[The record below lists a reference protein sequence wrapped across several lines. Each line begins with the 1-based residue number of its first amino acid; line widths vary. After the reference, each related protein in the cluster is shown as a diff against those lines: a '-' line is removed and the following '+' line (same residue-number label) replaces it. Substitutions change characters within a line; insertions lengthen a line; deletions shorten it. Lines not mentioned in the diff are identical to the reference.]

1 MASGARKKQIFTGW
15 EEEGGAL
22 REKYYWELIKYDR
35 WINQGSLPP
44 PGVLFAMDLRRKL
57 LIIVGVTLVCT
68 LIAFYAITHGIVL
81 GAFVSLEERNTQQ
94 NMNRFMNLLSEDL
107 SSIDT
112 MVRAWAPRDDTYTF
126 LRDGNLQYIE
136 KNFGPETFTSGRLNF
151 MVFLNTSGGIF
162 YAKAFDLATSQE
174 GPLPL
179 NIAEMVTGNRV
190 LRSFSQNNV
199 SMSGFLLLSE
209 GPVMV
214 ASAPITTKNY
224 DGVSRGTLVVGRL
237 LDESEIR
244 RIGQL
249 TNQQVVVY
257 RRGEPGSPAD
267 VRGAQLELDGN
278 RSIFIEPDSPTTIAG
293 YAQVKDLYGAP
304 ILIIKTQLPRQ
315 IYAQGQA
322 TLDYFTLSYIV
333 LVLIFAITFLYLLDS
348 SILSPI
354 SRLSTDVKRI
364 GMTRDLSARLSVGK
378 DENEVTNLQENINK
392 TLAALEKA
400 QGRLQRSEEK
410 NRALLSAVPDQMCR
424 VKREGIHDEFNQGTA
439 AELGAMAL
447 SELLG
452 NDLAEI
458 EETFQVIP
466 QGANGE
472 AGPEAGQ
479 GEISPVFIFEYT
491 VKGKGGMQYYEM
503 RLVVSGKDEV
513 LAIARDITDRK
524 QAEEELERY
533 RARLEEL
540 VAARTG
546 ELQRTNE
553 QLRQEIFQRK
563 LIEVQKREAYEQIE
577 KNIEQFAILGDHI
590 RNPLAV
596 IVGLADLSGGT
607 PGEKILEQAKLIDG
621 IIDQLDRGWIESE
634 KVREFLRRYYS
645 NDKNGGK

>member
-1 MASGARKKQIFTGW
+1 
-15 EEEGGAL
+15 
-22 REKYYWELIKYDR
+22 
-35 WINQGSLPP
+35 
-44 PGVLFAMDLRRKL
+44 MDLRRKL
-57 LIIVGVTLVCT
+57 LIIVGVTLICT
-68 LIAFYAITHGIVL
+68 LTAFYAITHGIVL

-94 NMNRFMNLLSEDL
+94 NMNRFSNLLSEDL
-107 SSIDT
+107 SSLDT

-162 YAKAFDLATSQE
+162 YAKAFDLASSQE
-174 GPLPL
+174 GPLPP
-179 NIAEMVTGNRV
+179 NIAGMVTGNRI

-199 SMSGFLLLSE
+199 SLSGFLLLSE

-224 DGVSRGTLVVGRL
+224 GGVSRGTLIVGRL

-244 RIGQL
+244 RIGEL
-249 TNQQVVVY
+249 TNQQVMVY

-293 YAQVKDLYGAP
+293 YAQVKDLYGSP

-322 TLDYFTLSYIV
+322 TLDYFTLSYVV
-333 LVLIFAITFLYLLDS
+333 LVLIYAITFLYLLDS

-364 GMTRDLSARLSVGK
+364 GMTRDLSARLMVGRE
-378 DENEVTNLQENINK
+378 ENEIRNLQENINK

-400 QGRLQRSEEK
+400 QGRLQKSEEK
-410 NRALLSAVPDQMCR
+410 NRALLSAIPDLMCQ
-424 VKREGIHDEFNQGTA
+424 VKREGIEEEFNRGTA

-447 SELLG
+447 GELLG
-452 NDLAEI
+452 RELGEI
-458 EETFQVIP
+458 VETFEVIP
-466 QGANGE
+466 QAGKGGE
-472 AGPEAGQ
+472 EKEAERGD
-479 GEISPVFIFEYT
+479 GSGVFIFEYT
-491 VKGKGGMQYYEM
+491 TKGEEGVRYYEM
-503 RLVVSGKDEV
+503 RLVVSGRDEV
-513 LAIARDITDRK
+513 LAIARDITGRK
-524 QAEEELERY
+524 QSEEELERY

-540 VAARTG
+540 VAARTQ

-553 QLRQEIFQRK
+553 QLRQEILQRK
-563 LIEVQKREAYEQIE
+563 LTEAQKREAYEQIE

-596 IVGLADLSGGT
+596 IVGLADLTEGEASGR
-607 PGEKILEQAKLIDG
+607 ILEQARLIDG

-645 NDKNGGK
+645 NDKDTGK

>member
-1 MASGARKKQIFTGW
+1 
-15 EEEGGAL
+15 
-22 REKYYWELIKYDR
+22 
-35 WINQGSLPP
+35 
-44 PGVLFAMDLRRKL
+44 MDLRRKL

-68 LIAFYAITHGIVL
+68 LVAFYAITHGIVL
-81 GAFVSLEERNTQQ
+81 GAFVSLEEKNTQQ
-94 NMNRFMNLLSEDL
+94 NMNRFMNLLTEDL
-107 SSIDT
+107 SSLDT

-126 LRDGNLQYIE
+126 LKDGNLQYIE

-151 MVFLNTSGGIF
+151 MVFLNTSGAIY
-162 YAKAFDLATSQE
+162 YAKAFDLGSNQE
-174 GPLPL
+174 EPLPADV
-179 NIAEMVTGNRV
+179 AEMITGNQV
-190 LRSFSQNNV
+190 LRAFTQTNS
-199 SMSGFLLLSE
+199 SMSGFLLLSD

-224 DGVSRGTLVVGRL
+224 DGVSRGTLIVGRF
-237 LDESEIR
+237 LDASEIQ

-249 TNQQVVVY
+249 TNQQVAIY
-257 RRGEPGSPAD
+257 RRSEPGSPAD
-267 VRGAQLELDGN
+267 VREAQVELDGN
-278 RSIFIEPDSPTTIAG
+278 RSIFIQPDSPSTIAG
-293 YAQVKDLYGAP
+293 YAQIEDLYATP
-304 ILIIKTQLPRQ
+304 ILIIKTQIPRE

-322 TLDYFTLSYIV
+322 TLNYFTLSYIV
-333 LVLIFAITFLYLLDS
+333 LVLIFAFVFLYLLDS

-378 DENEVTNLQENINK
+378 EENEVSVLQENINK

-400 QGRLQRSEEK
+400 QGRLQKSEAK
-410 NRALLSAVPDQMCR
+410 NRALLSAVPDLLCQ
-424 VKREGIHDEFNQGTA
+424 VKREGIHEEFNPTTA
-439 AELGAMAL
+439 AELGGMAL
-447 SELLG
+447 RELLG
-452 NDLAEI
+452 EDVGEI
-458 EETFQVIP
+458 EETFEVIP
-466 QGANGE
+466 QGE
-472 AGPEAGQ
+472 SSPEEDGTADDG
-479 GEISPVFIFEYT
+479 ISPVFIFEYT
-491 VKGKGGMQYYEM
+491 VGGKGSVRYYEM

-540 VAARTG
+540 VGARTQ

-563 LIEVQKREAYEQIE
+563 LIEGQKREAYEQIE

-596 IVGLADLSGGT
+596 IVGLADLSEGAT
-607 PGEKILEQAKLIDG
+607 SEKILEQAKMIDG

-634 KVREFLRRYYS
+634 KVREFLHRYYS
-645 NDKNGGK
+645 NDKENGK

>member
-1 MASGARKKQIFTGW
+1 
-15 EEEGGAL
+15 
-22 REKYYWELIKYDR
+22 
-35 WINQGSLPP
+35 
-44 PGVLFAMDLRRKL
+44 MDLRRKL

-68 LIAFYAITHGIVL
+68 LVAFYAITHGIVL
-81 GAFVSLEERNTQQ
+81 GAFVSLEEKNTQQ

-107 SSIDT
+107 TSLDT

-151 MVFLNTSGGIF
+151 MVFLNTTGGIY
-162 YAKAFDLATSQE
+162 YAKAFDLASGQE
-174 GPLPL
+174 EPLPQEVADL
-179 NIAEMVTGNRV
+179 VTGNPL
-190 LRSFSQNNV
+190 LRTFAQNNE
-199 SMSGFLLLSE
+199 SLSGFFLLPE

-224 DGVSRGTLVVGRL
+224 DGISRGTLVVGRF

-249 TNQQVVVY
+249 TNQSVMIFL
-257 RRGEPGSPAD
+257 RGEPGSPAD
-267 VRGAQLELDGN
+267 VRAAQAELDAN

-293 YAQVKDLYGAP
+293 YAQVLDLYGTP
-304 ILIIKTQLPRQ
+304 ILIIKTQLPRE

-322 TLDYFTLSYIV
+322 TLDWFTLSYVV
-333 LVLIFAITFLYLLDS
+333 LILIFAVTFLYLLDRS
-348 SILSPI
+348 LLSPI

-364 GMTRDLSARLSVGK
+364 GMTRDLSARLQVGK
-378 DENEVTNLQENINK
+378 EENEVTNLQENINK

-400 QGRLQRSEEK
+400 QVRLQMSEAK
-410 NRALLSAVPDQMCR
+410 NRALLAAVPDLMCQ
-424 VKREGIHDEFNQGTA
+424 VKREGIHEEFDRETA
-439 AELGAMAL
+439 AELGGLAL
-447 SELLG
+447 RELLG
-452 NDLAEI
+452 KDLDEI
-458 EETFQVIP
+458 RETFEVTP
-466 QGANGE
+466 RDE
-472 AGPEAGQ
+472 AMQAEADAAG

-491 VKGKGGMQYYEM
+491 TQGKGGVRYYEM

-524 QAEEELERY
+524 QAEEELARY

-540 VAARTG
+540 VGARTQ

-596 IVGLADLSGGT
+596 IVGLADLSEGT
-607 PGEKILEQAKLIDG
+607 TTEKILEQAKVIDG

-645 NDKNGGK
+645 NDKANGK

>member
-1 MASGARKKQIFTGW
+1 
-15 EEEGGAL
+15 
-22 REKYYWELIKYDR
+22 
-35 WINQGSLPP
+35 
-44 PGVLFAMDLRRKL
+44 MDLRRKL
-57 LIIVGVTLVCT
+57 LIIVGVTLTCT

-81 GAFVSLEERNTQQ
+81 GAFVSLEEKNTQQ

-107 SSIDT
+107 SFLDT
-112 MVRAWAPRDDTYTF
+112 VVRAWAPRDDTYTF

-151 MVFLNTSGGIF
+151 MVFLNASGGIF
-162 YAKAFDLATSQE
+162 YAKAFDLASNQE
-174 GPLPL
+174 GPLPPNL
-179 NIAEMVTGNRV
+179 AGMVTGNQI
-190 LRSFSQNNV
+190 LRSFSQNNN
-199 SMSGFLLLSE
+199 SMSGFLMLSE
-209 GPVMV
+209 GPMMV
-214 ASAPITTKNY
+214 ASAPITPKNY
-224 DGVSRGTLVVGRL
+224 GGVSRGTLIVGRF

-249 TNQQVVVY
+249 TNQQVMMY
-257 RRGEPGSPAD
+257 RRSDPGSPGDIRA
-267 VRGAQLELDGN
+267 AQVELDGN
-278 RSIFIEPDSPTTIAG
+278 RSIFIQPDSPTTIAG
-293 YAQVKDLYGAP
+293 YAQIQDLYATP

-333 LVLIFAITFLYLLDS
+333 LVLIFAIVFLYLLDS

-364 GMTRDLSARLSVGK
+364 GMTRDLSARLKVGK
-378 DENEVTNLQENINK
+378 EENEVSNLQENINK

-400 QGRLQRSEEK
+400 QGRLQKSEAK
-410 NRALLSAVPDQMCR
+410 NRALLSAVPDLMCQ
-424 VKREGIHDEFNQGTA
+424 VKREGIHEEFNATTA

-447 SELLG
+447 HELLG
-452 NDLAEI
+452 NDLEEI
-458 EETFQVIP
+458 QETFEVIP
-466 QGANGE
+466 QGANDLEGGE
-472 AGPEAGQ
+472 TGN

-491 VKGKGGMQYYEM
+491 VRGKGGLRYYEM

-524 QAEEELERY
+524 QAEDELERY

-540 VAARTG
+540 VSARTQ

-596 IVGLADLSGGT
+596 IVGLADLSEGT
-607 PGEKILEQAKLIDG
+607 ASEKILEQAKMIDG

-645 NDKNGGK
+645 NDKEGGK

>member
-1 MASGARKKQIFTGW
+1 MRVGRRGP
-15 EEEGGAL
+15 E
-22 REKYYWELIKYDR
+22 EKYYWELIKNDKYVTAGLSPL
-35 WINQGSLPP
+35 QGAS
-44 PGVLFAMDLRRKL
+44 GTEMDLRRKL
-57 LIIVGVTLVCT
+57 LIIVGVTLICT
-68 LIAFYAITHGIVL
+68 LIAFYAITHGMLL
-81 GAFVSLEERNTQQ
+81 GAFVSLEEKNTQQ

-107 SSIDT
+107 TSLDT

-126 LRDGNLQYIE
+126 LKDGNLQYIE
-136 KNFGPETFTSGRLNF
+136 KNFGPESFTSNRLNF
-151 MVFLNTSGGIF
+151 MVFLNTSGSIS
-162 YAKAFDLATSQE
+162 YAKAFDLASNRE
-174 GPLPL
+174 EPLPP
-179 NIAEMVTGNRV
+179 NIAGMVTGNPV
-190 LRSFSQNNV
+190 LRSFAQTNS
-199 SMSGFLLLSE
+199 SMSGFLMLSE

-224 DGVSRGTLVVGRL
+224 DGVSRGTLIVGRF

-249 TNQQVVVY
+249 TNQQVMIF
-257 RRGEPGSPAD
+257 RRSEPGSPAD
-267 VRGAQLELDGN
+267 VRGAQVELDGN

-293 YAQVKDLYGAP
+293 YAQIQDLYATP
-304 ILIIKTQLPRQ
+304 ILIIKTQLPRE

-333 LVLIFAITFLYLLDS
+333 LVLIFAIVFLYLLDS

-364 GMTRDLSARLSVGK
+364 GMTRDLSARLKVGK
-378 DENEVTNLQENINK
+378 EENEVSNLQENINK

-410 NRALLSAVPDQMCR
+410 NRALLSANPDLMCQ
-424 VKREGIHDEFNQGTA
+424 VKREGIHEEFNPATA

-447 SELLG
+447 HELLG
-452 NDLAEI
+452 NDLEEI
-458 EETFQVIP
+458 KETFEVIP
-466 QGANGE
+466 QGANGQAE
-472 AGPEAGQ
+472 GETEGET

-491 VKGKGGMQYYEM
+491 VSGKGGVRYYEM

-533 RARLEEL
+533 RAKLEEL
-540 VAARTG
+540 VAARTQ

-563 LIEVQKREAYEQIE
+563 LTEVQKREAYEQIE

-596 IVGLADLSGGT
+596 IVGLADLSEGT
-607 PGEKILEQAKLIDG
+607 ASEKILEQAKMIDG

-645 NDKNGGK
+645 NDKDSGK

>member
-1 MASGARKKQIFTGW
+1 
-15 EEEGGAL
+15 
-22 REKYYWELIKYDR
+22 
-35 WINQGSLPP
+35 
-44 PGVLFAMDLRRKL
+44 MDLRRKL
-57 LIIVGVTLVCT
+57 LIIVGVTLTCT
-68 LIAFYAITHGIVL
+68 LIAFYAVTHGILL

-107 SSIDT
+107 TSLDT
-112 MVRAWAPRDDTYTF
+112 VVRAWAPRDDTYTF
-126 LRDGNLQYIE
+126 LKDGNLKYIE

-162 YAKAFDLATSQE
+162 YAKAFDLASSQE
-174 GPLPL
+174 EPLPG
-179 NIAEMVTGNRV
+179 NIAGMVIGNQV
-190 LRSFSQNNV
+190 LRSFSRTN
-199 SMSGFLLLSE
+199 SSLSGFLMLSE

-224 DGVSRGTLVVGRL
+224 DGVSRGTLIVGRF
-237 LDESEIR
+237 LDENEIQ

-249 TNQQVVVY
+249 TNQQVVMY
-257 RRGEPGSPAD
+257 RRSEPGSPAD
-267 VRGAQLELDGN
+267 VRAAQVELDGN
-278 RSIFIEPDSPTTIAG
+278 RSIFIQPDSPTTIAG
-293 YAQVKDLYGAP
+293 YAQITDLYSTP
-304 ILIIKTQLPRQ
+304 ILIIKTKLPRQ

-322 TLDYFTLSYIV
+322 TLDYFTLSYII
-333 LVLIFAITFLYLLDS
+333 LVLIFAIVFLYLLDS

-364 GMTRDLSARLSVGK
+364 GMTRDLSARLKVGK
-378 DENEVTNLQENINK
+378 EENEVSNLQENINK

-400 QGRLQRSEEK
+400 QVRLQKSEEK
-410 NRALLSAVPDQMCR
+410 NRALLCAVPDQMCQ
-424 VKREGIHDEFNQGTA
+424 VKREGIHEEFNATTA

-447 SELLG
+447 HELLG
-452 NDLAEI
+452 NDLEEI
-458 EETFQVIP
+458 QETFEVIP
-466 QGANGE
+466 QGANG
-472 AGPEAGQ
+472 PEG
-479 GEISPVFIFEYT
+479 GEKENCEISPVFIFEYT
-491 VKGKGGMQYYEM
+491 VKGKGGVRYYEM
-503 RLVVSGKDEV
+503 RLVVSGNDEV

-524 QAEEELERY
+524 QAEDELERY

-540 VAARTG
+540 VAARTQ

-577 KNIEQFAILGDHI
+577 RNIEQFAILGDHI

-596 IVGLADLSGGT
+596 IVGLADLTEGT
-607 PGEKILEQAKLIDG
+607 ASEKILGQAKMIDA

-645 NDKNGGK
+645 NDKESGK

>member
-1 MASGARKKQIFTGW
+1 
-15 EEEGGAL
+15 
-22 REKYYWELIKYDR
+22 
-35 WINQGSLPP
+35 
-44 PGVLFAMDLRRKL
+44 MDLRRKL

-68 LIAFYAITHGIVL
+68 LVAFYAITHGIVL
-81 GAFVSLEERNTQQ
+81 GAFVSLEEKNTQQ

-107 SSIDT
+107 SSLDT
-112 MVRAWAPRDDTYTF
+112 LVRAWAPRDDTYTF

-151 MVFLNTSGGIF
+151 MVFLNTTGGIS
-162 YAKAFDLATSQE
+162 YAKAFDLASGQE
-174 GPLPL
+174 EPLPPEVADL
-179 NIAEMVTGNRV
+179 VTGNRV
-190 LRSFSQNNV
+190 LRAFAQNND
-199 SMSGFLLLSE
+199 SLSGFLLLPE

-224 DGVSRGTLVVGRL
+224 DGVSRGTLVVGRF

-249 TNQQVVVY
+249 TNQSVMIF
-257 RRGEPGSPAD
+257 RRGEADSPPD
-267 VRGAQLELDGN
+267 VRAAQAELDAN
-278 RSIFIEPDSPTTIAG
+278 RSIFIEPDSPSTIAG
-293 YAQVKDLYGAP
+293 YARILDLYGAP
-304 ILIIKTQLPRQ
+304 ILIIKTQLPRE

-322 TLDYFTLSYIV
+322 TLDWFTLSYIV
-333 LVLIFAITFLYLLDS
+333 LILIFAVTFLYLLDRS
-348 SILSPI
+348 LLSPI

-364 GMTRDLSARLSVGK
+364 GMTRDLSARLRVGRE
-378 DENEVTNLQENINK
+378 ENEVTNLQENINK
-392 TLAALEKA
+392 TLAALEKS
-400 QGRLQRSEEK
+400 QVRLQMSEAK
-410 NRALLSAVPDQMCR
+410 NRALLAAVPDLMCQ
-424 VKREGIHDEFNQGTA
+424 VKREGIEEEFNQETA
-439 AELGAMAL
+439 AELGGMAL
-447 SELLG
+447 RELLG
-452 NDLAEI
+452 RDLGEI
-458 EETFQVIP
+458 RETFEVP
-466 QGANGE
+466 PRAE
-472 AGPEAGQ
+472 AGEPEPDAAA

-491 VKGKGGMQYYEM
+491 TAGKGGVRYYEM

-533 RARLEEL
+533 RAHLEDL
-540 VAARTG
+540 VGARTQ

-596 IVGLADLSGGT
+596 IVGLADLSEGAT
-607 PGEKILEQAKLIDG
+607 TVKILDQAKIIDG

-645 NDKNGGK
+645 NDKVNGK

>member
-1 MASGARKKQIFTGW
+1 
-15 EEEGGAL
+15 
-22 REKYYWELIKYDR
+22 
-35 WINQGSLPP
+35 
-44 PGVLFAMDLRRKL
+44 MDLRRKL
-57 LIIVGVTLVCT
+57 LIIVGVTLTCT

-81 GAFVSLEERNTQQ
+81 GAFVSLEEKNTQQ

-107 SSIDT
+107 TSLDT

-126 LRDGNLQYIE
+126 LKDGNLQYIE
-136 KNFGPETFTSGRLNF
+136 KNFGPETFTSGRINF
-151 MVFLNTSGGIF
+151 MVFLNTSGSIY
-162 YAKAFDLATSQE
+162 YAKAFDLVSNQE
-174 GPLPL
+174 QPLPPDIL
-179 NIAEMVTGNRV
+179 GMVTGNKV
-190 LRSFSQNNV
+190 IRSFTRTNS

-224 DGVSRGTLVVGRL
+224 DGVSRGTLIVGRF
-237 LDESEIR
+237 LDENEIR

-249 TNQQVVVY
+249 TNQKVVMY
-257 RRGEPGSPAD
+257 RRSEPGSPAD
-267 VRGAQLELDGN
+267 IRAAQVELDGN
-278 RSIFIEPDSPTTIAG
+278 RSIFIQPDGPTTIAG
-293 YAQVKDLYGAP
+293 YAQIQDLYSTP
-304 ILIIKTQLPRQ
+304 ILIIKTQIPRE

-333 LVLIFAITFLYLLDS
+333 LVLIFAIVFLYLLDS

-364 GMTRDLSARLSVGK
+364 GMTRDLSARLMVGK
-378 DENEVTNLQENINK
+378 EENEVSNLQENINK

-410 NRALLSAVPDQMCR
+410 NRALLSANPDLMCQ
-424 VKREGIHDEFNQGTA
+424 VKRDGIHEEFNQATA
-439 AELGAMAL
+439 ADLGAMAL
-447 SELLG
+447 HEFLG
-452 NDLAEI
+452 KDLEEI
-458 EETFQVIP
+458 KETFEVIP
-466 QGANGE
+466 QGANGPAGGETE
-472 AGPEAGQ
+472 AEH

-491 VKGKGGMQYYEM
+491 VSGKGGMRYYEM

-533 RARLEEL
+533 RAKLEEL
-540 VAARTG
+540 VAARTQ

-596 IVGLADLSGGT
+596 IVGLADLSEGT
-607 PGEKILEQAKLIDG
+607 AAEKIMEQAKMIDG

-645 NDKNGGK
+645 NDKEGGK

>member
-1 MASGARKKQIFTGW
+1 
-15 EEEGGAL
+15 
-22 REKYYWELIKYDR
+22 
-35 WINQGSLPP
+35 
-44 PGVLFAMDLRRKL
+44 MDLRRKL
-57 LIIVGVTLVCT
+57 LIIVGATLVCT
-68 LIAFYAITHGIVL
+68 LIAFYLVTHGIVL

-94 NMNRFMNLLSEDL
+94 NMNRFMNLLLEDL
-107 SSIDT
+107 SSLDT
-112 MVRAWAPRDDTYTF
+112 MARAWGPRDDTYTF

-136 KNFGPETFTSGRLNF
+136 KNFGPQTFTSGRLNF
-151 MVFLNTSGGIF
+151 MVFLNTSGAVF
-162 YAKAFDLATSQE
+162 YGKAFDLFSGEEQ
-174 GPLPL
+174 PLPE
-179 NIAEMVTGNRV
+179 NIAGMVAGNQK
-190 LRSFSQNNV
+190 LWSFSRNNA
-199 SMSGFLLLSE
+199 SLSGFLMPAE

-224 DGVSRGTLVVGRL
+224 DGVSRGTLIVGRF

-249 TNQQVVVY
+249 TNQQVMVY

-267 VRGAQLELDGN
+267 VRAAQAELDMD
-278 RSIFIEPDSPTTIAG
+278 RPIYIQPDGPSTIAG
-293 YAQVKDLYGAP
+293 YAPILDLYDNP

-322 TLDYFTLSYIV
+322 TLDYFTLSYII
-333 LVLIFAITFLYLLDS
+333 LILSLAIVFLYLLDRS
-348 SILSPI
+348 LLSPI

-364 GMTRDLSARLSVGK
+364 GMTRDLSARLRVEK
-378 DENEVTNLQENINK
+378 EENEVSNLQENINK

-410 NRALLSAVPDQMCR
+410 NRALLAAVPDLMCQVR
-424 VKREGIHDEFNQGTA
+424 REGIHEEFNSGTA

-447 SELLG
+447 HELLG
-452 NDLAEI
+452 NELEEI
-458 EETFQVIP
+458 QETFELIP
-466 QGANGE
+466 QGGLDQVDPGGE
-472 AGPEAGQ
+472 K
-479 GEISPVFIFEYT
+479 GETSPVFIFEYAT
-491 VKGKGGMQYYEM
+491 KGKGGVRHHEI
-503 RLVVSGKDEV
+503 RLAVSGKDEV
-513 LAIARDITDRK
+513 LAIARDITERK

-540 VAARTG
+540 VAARTQ

-563 LIEVQKREAYEQIE
+563 LIEAQKREAYEQIE

-596 IVGLADLSGGT
+596 VVGLASLTEGT
-607 PGEKILEQAKLIDG
+607 TSEKILEQAKIIDG

-634 KVREFLRRYYS
+634 KVREFLRKYYG
-645 NDKNGGK
+645 NEKNGGR

>member
-1 MASGARKKQIFTGW
+1 M
-15 EEEGGAL
+15 
-22 REKYYWELIKYDR
+22 
-35 WINQGSLPP
+35 INEIEQGSLPT
-44 PGVLFAMDLRRKL
+44 PGYSGKAMDLRRKL

-68 LIAFYAITHGIVL
+68 LIAFYAITQGIVL

-94 NMNRFMNLLSEDL
+94 NMNRFMNLLTEDL
-107 SSIDT
+107 SSLDS
-112 MVRAWAPRDDTYTF
+112 VARAWAPRDDTYTF

-136 KNFGPETFTSGRLNF
+136 KNFGPETFTSNRLNF
-151 MVFLNTSGGIF
+151 MVFLNTSGGIS
-162 YAKAFDLATSQE
+162 YARAFDLASNQE
-174 GPLPL
+174 ETLPQ
-179 NIAEMVTGNRV
+179 NVAEMVTGNRI
-190 LRSFSQNNV
+190 LRGFSQNNA
-199 SMSGFLLLSE
+199 SMSGFLLLPE
-209 GPVMV
+209 GPLMV

-224 DGVSRGTLVVGRL
+224 EGVSRGTLVVGRF
-237 LDESEIR
+237 LDASEIL

-249 TNQQVVVY
+249 TNQQVMTY
-257 RRGEPGSPAD
+257 RMSGAGNPSD
-267 VRGAQLELDGN
+267 VREAQAELDWN
-278 RSIFIEPDSPTTIAG
+278 HSIFIQPDSPATIAG
-293 YAQVKDLYGAP
+293 YAQVMDLYATP

-322 TLDYFTLSYIV
+322 TLEYFTLSYIV

-348 SILSPI
+348 SILAPI

-364 GMTRDLSARLSVGK
+364 GMTRDLSARLDVGK
-378 DENEVTNLQENINK
+378 EENEVTNLQENINK

-410 NRALLSAVPDQMCR
+410 NRALLSAIPDLMFQ
-424 VKREGIHDEFNQGTA
+424 VKREGIHEEFTSGTA

-447 SELLG
+447 HELLG
-452 NDLAEI
+452 NDLEEI
-458 EETFQVIP
+458 TETFEVSPPGSDGQEK
-466 QGANGE
+466 AEDGE
-472 AGPEAGQ
+472 
-479 GEISPVFIFEYT
+479 GEVPPVFIFEYT
-491 VKGKGGMQYYEM
+491 IQAKGGMRYYEM
-503 RLVVSGKDEV
+503 RLAVSGRDEV

-524 QAEEELERY
+524 QADEELERY

-540 VAARTG
+540 VAARTQ

-596 IVGLADLSGGT
+596 IVGLADLTEGEASG
-607 PGEKILEQAKLIDG
+607 KIVEQAKVIDG

-645 NDKNGGK
+645 NDKGPGK

>member
-1 MASGARKKQIFTGW
+1 
-15 EEEGGAL
+15 
-22 REKYYWELIKYDR
+22 
-35 WINQGSLPP
+35 
-44 PGVLFAMDLRRKL
+44 MDLRRKL
-57 LIIVGVTLVCT
+57 LIIVGVTLICT

-81 GAFVSLEERNTQQ
+81 GAFVSLEEKNTQQ

-107 SSIDT
+107 SSLDT

-126 LRDGNLQYIE
+126 LKDGNLQYIE

-151 MVFLNTSGGIF
+151 MVFLNTSGGIY
-162 YAKAFDLATSQE
+162 YAKAFDLASSQE
-174 GPLPL
+174 GPLPRNL
-179 NIAEMVTGNRV
+179 AEMVTGNRV
-190 LRSFSQNNV
+190 LRSFPQNNASV
-199 SMSGFLLLSE
+199 SGFLLLPD

-224 DGVSRGTLVVGRL
+224 DGVSRGTLVVGRF

-249 TNQQVVVY
+249 TNQQVMIY
-257 RRGEPGSPAD
+257 RRGEAGSPAD
-267 VRGAQLELDGN
+267 VRAAQVELDWN
-278 RSIFIEPDSPTTIAG
+278 RSIFIEPDSPGTIAG
-293 YAQVKDLYGAP
+293 YAQVEDLYTTP

-333 LVLIFAITFLYLLDS
+333 LVLIFAVTFLYLLDS

-354 SRLSTDVKRI
+354 SRLSADVKRI
-364 GMTRDLSARLSVGK
+364 GMTRDLSARLKVGK
-378 DENEVTNLQENINK
+378 EENEVSNLQENINK

-410 NRALLSAVPDQMCR
+410 NRALLSANPDLMCQM
-424 VKREGIHDEFNQGTA
+424 KREGIHEEFNPATA
-439 AELGAMAL
+439 ADLGAMAL
-447 SELLG
+447 HELLG
-452 NDLAEI
+452 KDLEEI
-458 EETFQVIP
+458 KETFEVIP
-466 QGANGE
+466 QGANGPTGGETE
-472 AGPEAGQ
+472 AED

-491 VKGKGGMQYYEM
+491 VSGKGGVRYYEM

-533 RARLEEL
+533 LARLEEL
-540 VAARTG
+540 VAARTQ

-553 QLRQEIFQRK
+553 QLREEIFQRK
-563 LIEVQKREAYEQIE
+563 LIEGQKREAYEQIE
-577 KNIEQFAILGDHI
+577 RNIEQFAILGDHV

-596 IVGLADLSGGT
+596 IVGLADLSEGAT
-607 PGEKILEQAKLIDG
+607 SEKILEQAKMIDG

-634 KVREFLRRYYS
+634 KVREFLHRYYS
-645 NDKNGGK
+645 NDKEGGK